1 MKKSQITYAVWPWGT
16 KTREQAAEAAKD
28 VTAIGYTTF
37 ESVKAAAY
45 AFDLDAKAYKEF
57 LAPYGLKP
65 VSFYFH
71 LPTVE
76 DPDDFFGNLDAEL
89 QFVKDMGVDIVTLQG
104 TRGRPEGDMTN
115 DEAKKLNLERM
126 IRFATIAKK
135 YGITT
140 NVHPHVNTF
149 FMFEDEVD
157 YVMENSSPDVLS
169 LAPDTAHIA
178 AAGANPVKMIEK
190 YADRVKFIHLK
201 DYKLGDSV
209 TSEGWVDSGVP
220 IMTCFH
226 PLGKGTVNF
235 PAILD
240 ILDKA
245 GYKGYLCIELD
256 CPPDSNAESAK
267 KNYDY
272 LCSLVED

>member
-16 KTREQAAEAAKD
+16 KTREQAEEAAKD
-28 VTAIGYTTF
+28 VTAIGYTAF

-89 QFVKDMGVDIVTLQG
+89 QFVKDMGVNIVTLQG
-104 TRGRPEGDMTN
+104 TRGRPEGDMTA
-115 DEAKKLNLERM
+115 DEAKKLNLERSV
-126 IRFATIAKK
+126 RFATLAKK

-157 YVMENSSPDVLS
+157 YVMENTDPALIS

-178 AAGANPVKMIEK
+178 AAGTDPVALIRK

-209 TSEGWVDSGVP
+209 TSSGWVDSGVP

-226 PLGKGTVNF
+226 ELGEGTVNF
-235 PAILD
+235 PEIFKILD
-240 ILDKA
+240 SV
-245 GYKGYLCIELD
+245 GYNGPLCIELD
-256 CPPDSNAESAK
+256 KAPISNAISAK

-272 LCSLVED
+272 LCRFVED

>member
-16 KTREQAAEAAKD
+16 KTKEQAAEAARD

-178 AAGANPVKMIEK
+178 AAGADPVKMIAK

-226 PLGKGTVNF
+226 PLGKGTVKF

-245 GYKGYLCIELD
+245 GYTGYLCIELD

-272 LCSLVED
+272 LCSLLED

>member
-1 MKKSQITYAVWPWGT
+1 MKKSQITYAIWPWGT
-16 KTREQAAEAAKD
+16 KTREEAAQAAKD
-28 VTAIGYTTF
+28 VTAIGYTAF

-57 LAPYGLKP
+57 LDSYGLKP

-76 DPDDFFGNLDAEL
+76 DPDDFFGNLEAEL
-89 QFVKDMGVDIVTLQG
+89 QFIKDMGVKLITLQG
-104 TRGRPEGDMTN
+104 TRGRPEVA
-115 DEAKKLNLERM
+115 DEAAKKIDLDRM
-126 IRFATIAKK
+126 VRFATMAKK

-140 NVHPHVNTF
+140 NVHPHVNTY
-149 FMFEDEVD
+149 FMFEDEID
-157 YVMENSSPDVLS
+157 YVMQNSDPSLLS

-178 AAGANPVKMIEK
+178 AAGADPVAVIRK

-201 DYKLGDSV
+201 DYKLGDDV
-209 TSEGWVDSGVP
+209 TSSGWVDSGVP

-235 PAILD
+235 AEILKILD
-240 ILDKA
+240 AVNYD
-245 GYKGYLCIELD
+245 GPLCIELD
-256 CPPDSNAESAK
+256 KAPVSNVESAK
-267 KNYDY
+267 DNYDY
-272 LCSLVED
+272 LCKLIEA

>member
-16 KTREQAAEAAKD
+16 KTKEQAAEASKD

-76 DPDDFFGNLDAEL
+76 DPDNFFGNLDAEL

-104 TRGRPEGDMTN
+104 TRGRPEGMTN
-115 DEAKKLNLERM
+115 DEAKKLNLDRM

-157 YVMENSSPDVLS
+157 YVMENSDPSMLS

-178 AAGANPVKMIEK
+178 AAGADPVKMIAK

-272 LCSLVED
+272 LCSLLED

>member
-1 MKKSQITYAVWPWGT
+1 MKKSQFTYAVWPWGT
-16 KTREQAAEAAKD
+16 KTREQAAEAAKE

-37 ESVKAAAY
+37 ESVKASMY

-57 LAPYGLKP
+57 LDAYGLRP

-76 DPDDFFGNLDAEL
+76 DPDNFFGNLDAEL
-89 QFVKDMGVDIVTLQG
+89 QFVKDMGVNIVTLQG
-104 TRGRPEGDMTN
+104 TRGRPEGMSD
-115 DEAKKLNLERM
+115 DEAKKLNLDRT
-126 IRFATIAKK
+126 IRFATLAKK

-157 YVMENSSPDVLS
+157 YVMENTDPALIS

-178 AAGANPVKMIEK
+178 AAGADPVAMIRK

-201 DYKLGDSV
+201 DYKLGDDV
-209 TSEGWVDSGVP
+209 TSSGWVDSGVP

-226 PLGKGTVNF
+226 ELGEGTVNF
-235 PAILD
+235 PEIFKILD
-240 ILDKA
+240 SVGYDGPLCVELDKA
-245 GYKGYLCIELD
+245 PI
-256 CPPDSNAESAK
+256 SNADSAK
-267 KNYDY
+267 KSYDY
-272 LCSLVED
+272 LCRFAED

>member
-272 LCSLVED
+272 LCSLLED